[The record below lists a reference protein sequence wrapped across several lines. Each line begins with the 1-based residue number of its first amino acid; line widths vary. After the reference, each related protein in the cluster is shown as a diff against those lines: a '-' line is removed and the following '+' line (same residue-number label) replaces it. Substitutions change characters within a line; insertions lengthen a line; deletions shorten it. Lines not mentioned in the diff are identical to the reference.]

1 MSLGLLAIASAL
13 GCAREPGVSRVVDGR
28 VLDGAYVEPQTYAA
42 FLAGAIAEER
52 GDLKEAAH
60 AYGEA
65 ARRDAGDPEIWTRIG
80 RVLCVMNA
88 ADRGADD
95 ALRRAFDI
103 DASYA
108 GAWAARAECAMARGH
123 TEIAN
128 EASARAS
135 LAEPAAIDLQIL
147 WARASVAPL
156 GARADAGRDRL
167 IALTLVHANSTA
179 AWEALAS
186 WARTHGDV
194 ALYAHAMTDLAR
206 RAPQKRDALAAAA
219 TALAG
224 EGEIVAARAIAG
236 ALTDAGS
243 ASGFGAPLAQRHALV
258 ARLAV
263 DDALVSGDSARV
275 RLRATRTHVGLEQAA
290 GRALV
295 MGRRAIARELASQLV
310 AADPSAV
317 GARMVLAAAQE
328 NLDASALRAA
338 FDGVGAVGAESITS
352 AECVLGFA
360 ALLGDFLS
368 PALAARVVAS
378 VAHEPLLAGDSLVTP
393 FAVELAAR
401 GILAETELP
410 LDGAVELAARRGEP
424 PPPAALEPTAA
435 TPSPVDSRHE
445 YLAFAMARPDSPR
458 ARALGDRLARVRDR
472 DALVAVAWA
481 RVELARADS
490 AAAPPPAGSSAASL
504 LGFDPADPLVAAAA
518 LDCAKRRGDV
528 AAAARARANLSAHAR
543 TPAERAR
550 LTE

>member
-1 MSLGLLAIASAL
+1 MGAGLLALAAAL
-13 GCAREPGVSRVVDGR
+13 GCAREPGVLRVVDGR
-28 VLDGAYVEPQTYAA
+28 VLEGAYVEPESYAA

-80 RVLCVMNA
+80 RVLCVMNPS
-88 ADRGADD
+88 DRRADD

-103 DASYA
+103 DATYA

-123 TEIAN
+123 TEIAS

-135 LAEPAAIDLQIL
+135 LAEPAAVDLQIL
-147 WARASVAPL
+147 WARASSASLRP
-156 GARADAGRDRL
+156 RAEAARDRL
-167 IALTLVHANSTA
+167 IALTLVHANSTV

-194 ALYAHAMTDLAR
+194 ALYAHAMTELAR
-206 RAPQKRDALAAAA
+206 RAPQKRDALAAAV

-224 EGEIVAARAIAG
+224 EGELVAARAIAG
-236 ALTDAGS
+236 ALADAGS
-243 ASGFGAPLAQRHALV
+243 AAGFGAPLAQRHALV

-263 DDALVSGDSARV
+263 DDALVSGDIARA

-310 AADPSAV
+310 AADPRAV

-328 NLDASALRAA
+328 NLDASALRGA
-338 FDGVGAVGAESITS
+338 FDGMRLGAAESLTP

-360 ALLGDFLS
+360 ALLGDLLS

-378 VAHEPLLAGDSLVTP
+378 VPHEALLAG
-393 FAVELAAR
+393 
-401 GILAETELP
+401 
-410 LDGAVELAARRGEP
+410 
-424 PPPAALEPTAA
+424 
-435 TPSPVDSRHE
+435 
-445 YLAFAMARPDSPR
+445 
-458 ARALGDRLARVRDR
+458 
-472 DALVAVAWA
+472 
-481 RVELARADS
+481 
-490 AAAPPPAGSSAASL
+490 
-504 LGFDPADPLVAAAA
+504 
-518 LDCAKRRGDV
+518 
-528 AAAARARANLSAHAR
+528 
-543 TPAERAR
+543 
-550 LTE
+550 